1 MDGVAIEMDA
11 ELRELLEIEKKVYFK
26 DKTVNF
32 DYKFRKSLNYEI
44 YKFVLLL
51 RKYEY
56 CCTKRDQSK
65 NLIINKFWVACVKV
79 YDRLKNKQGMKLGI
93 EITPGFTGKG
103 LRICHQN
110 VIINGHVGEFCTFHG
125 NNVIGNK
132 RTGDATAVPVIG
144 NHVDIGVGAM
154 VIGNVEI
161 ADNCIIGAGTVVTKS
176 FTIPGTVIAGIPAR
190 EIRSEKE

>member
-1 MDGVAIEMDA
+1 MNAK
-11 ELRELLEIEKKVYFK
+11 LRELIEIEKQIYFK
-26 DKTVNF
+26 DKMVGF
-32 DYKFRKSLNYEI
+32 DHKFRRSLNYEI

-65 NLIINKFWVACVKV
+65 KLIINKFWVACVKV
-79 YDRLKNKQGMKLGI
+79 YDRLKNKQGMQIGI
-93 EITPGFTGKG
+93 EVTPGCTGKG

-110 VIINGHVGEFCTFHG
+110 VIINGYVGEFCTFHG

-161 ADNCIIGAGTVVTKS
+161 ADNCIIGAGSVVTKS
-176 FTIPGTVIAGIPAR
+176 FTTPGTVIAGVPAR